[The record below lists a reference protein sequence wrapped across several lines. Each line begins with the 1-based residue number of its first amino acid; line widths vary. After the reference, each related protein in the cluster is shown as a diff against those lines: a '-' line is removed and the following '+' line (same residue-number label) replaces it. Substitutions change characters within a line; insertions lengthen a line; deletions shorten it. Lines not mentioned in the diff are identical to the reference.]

1 MKRLIFNRAASVSRT
16 AFIGSL
22 VLTGLSTSAVGGP
35 QVFATS
41 YDLKNGDGTA
51 GYGNVTLF
59 DDTYNGSGNKTVGY
73 APLSGGLGDLTDG
86 VAAVKNWGDCS
97 GNRPCVSGPTY
108 DNSPYVGWRMSS
120 HAVPSV
126 TFHFAPGTN
135 IDEVKISMNYG
146 YHASPLGFLM
156 GGVSLPQGADPTY
169 TGGGANHWYDFAGLG
184 LSGDTLKI
192 TFNYNR
198 EPWSSA
204 HPFGPADWVLVS
216 EVQFFAATPAIPEPA
231 TFAMLLAGF
240 GLLGIA
246 ARRRK
251 QKEAA

>member
-1 MKRLIFNRAASVSRT
+1 MKRLMFNRAVSVCRATFFAS
-16 AFIGSL
+16 L
-22 VLTGLSTSAVGGP
+22 LLTGLSTSALGGP

-41 YDLKNGDGTA
+41 YDLKNGDGNA

-59 DDTYNGSGNKTVGY
+59 DDTYNGSGSKTVGY
-73 APLSGGLGDLTDG
+73 AALSSGLGDLTDG
-86 VAAVKNWGDCS
+86 FAAVKNWGDC
-97 GNRPCVSGPTY
+97 GGARPCVSGPAY

-120 HAVPSV
+120 LATPSV
-126 TFHFAPGTN
+126 TFHFTPGTN

-156 GGVSLPQGADPTY
+156 GGVSLSQGADPTY

-198 EPWSSA
+198 EPRTTA

-216 EVQFFAATPAIPEPA
+216 EVQFFAATPAIPEPS
-231 TFAMLLAGF
+231 TNAMLLAGL

-246 ARRRK
+246 ARRTK
-251 QKEAA
+251 LKTA

>member
-1 MKRLIFNRAASVSRT
+1 MKRLIFNRVVSFCRGMSF
-16 AFIGSL
+16 APFL
-22 VLTGLSTSAVGGP
+22 FAGLSTSALGGP

-41 YDLKNGDGTA
+41 YDLYNGAGNA

-59 DDTYNGSGNKTVGY
+59 DDNYNGSGNKTIGY

-97 GNRPCVSGPTY
+97 GARPCVSGPSY

-120 HAVPSV
+120 LAAPSV
-126 TFHFAPGTN
+126 TFHFAPGTS

-146 YHASPLGFLM
+146 YHASPLGFSM
-156 GGVSLPQGADPTY
+156 GGVSLSKGADPTY

-184 LSGDTLKI
+184 LTGDTLKI

-216 EVQFFAATPAIPEPA
+216 EAQFFAATPAIPEPA
-231 TFAMLLAGF
+231 TNAMLLAGL

-251 QKEAA
+251 QKAA